1 MNSGNLNSMIN
12 WQNNAY
18 KSFIKILIRNQKEA
32 QELKRSMSD
41 LDKIKK
47 HNAVSN

>member
-1 MNSGNLNSMIN
+1 MNSDNLISMIN

-18 KSFIKILIRNQKEA
+18 KSLIKILIPNPKEA
-32 QELKRSMSD
+32 QELKRLMGD